1 MVICHMVRFNIIF
14 YLQYSDISEHH
25 IPVTSPVP
33 TQSGMHFF
41 QYPPSLDQTRT
52 ALFLVPTQS
61 GLDSYCTFSS
71 TDVAQTRLVL
81 HFFQYRR
88 SLDQT
93 GTALCVVPV
102 QSGHPW
108 DIHSVQYR
116 SSRDIHRNQKIR
128 SIFLVGTFTGTAL
141 SVVPVDVQ
149 LDWNQ
154 NT

>member
-61 GLDSYCTFSS
+61 GLDWYCTFSS
-71 TDVAQTRLVL
+71 TDVVQTRLVL
-81 HFFQYRR
+81 HF
-88 SLDQT
+88 
-93 GTALCVVPV
+93 
-102 QSGHPW
+102 
-108 DIHSVQYR
+108 VQYQ
-116 SSRDIHRNQKIR
+116 SSRDIHGTFIR
-128 SIFLVGTFTGTAL
+128 CSTALVGTFTGTRKFVVFFQSGHSPVL
-141 SVVPVDVQ
+141 RSVYYQWMSNQTGTRTRGRKVQ
-149 LDWNQ
+149 SQ
-154 NT
+154 